1 MIPTGDTTG
10 HAVGDWAHNQAAY
23 IGGNH
28 LLMLLVL
35 THHAF
40 IKARNPEQA
49 PVGQVLSAYSGVT
62 ALSAW
67 TGLSPSTVKR
77 LLISL
82 QTEHGYLRRF
92 ARAADGQP
100 GTAPRVI
107 RLYWT
112 GEDDAVRA
120 AVRSGRLTLPKEFK
134 QVSDPGL
141 NVVPFPVTR
150 GPR

>member
-1 MIPTGDTTG
+1 MILTGDTTG

-40 IKARNPEQA
+40 VKAKNPEQA

-67 TGLSPSTVKR
+67 TGLTRNTVRK
-77 LLISL
+77 LLTEL
-82 QTEHGYLRRF
+82 QTEHGYLRRYT
-92 ARAADGQP
+92 RRADGQP
-100 GTAPRVI
+100 GTAPRII

-112 GEDDAVRA
+112 AEDDAVRA
-120 AVRSGRLTLPKEFK
+120 AVRSGRMTLPREFK

-141 NVVPFPVTR
+141 NVVRFPATR
-150 GPR
+150 GQ